1 MEKEKLTPL
10 VLTLGLII
18 YGCTASAGQNDKIDS
33 DRTFTV
39 HLYSPIIGDEDRGSI
54 YGSGYSGPYLAP
66 GGDTEVPPDPTPSY
80 PSINQ
85 VDVMPL
91 LANSSTVSEI
101 TERVKQSIAVNT
113 GSVDEHFTW
122 SYRLLSPNWAKVW
135 SDDGTYPAPYGSGT
149 LKHAWINVGRPTGG
163 GYSSPEDFDYDQPNI
178 LPGIF
183 AKFAERKIVL
193 HLILD
198 DPPEGTMKDI
208 EDAMDR
214 YGKTLGWETI
224 DLTDGKGSDLYE
236 RIAQNIQRPASMV
249 RLVAKLTDN

>member
-1 MEKEKLTPL
+1 M
-10 VLTLGLII
+10 V
-18 YGCTASAGQNDKIDS
+18 
-33 DRTFTV
+33 
-39 HLYSPIIGDEDRGSI
+39 PILRRMVR
-54 YGSGYSGPYLAP
+54 A
-66 GGDTEVPPDPTPSY
+66 
-80 PSINQ
+80 
-85 VDVMPL
+85 
-91 LANSSTVSEI
+91 
-101 TERVKQSIAVNT
+101 
-113 GSVDEHFTW
+113 
-122 SYRLLSPNWAKVW
+122 
-135 SDDGTYPAPYGSGT
+135 

-249 RLVAKLTDN
+249 RLVAKLVDN

>member
-1 MEKEKLTPL
+1 M
-10 VLTLGLII
+10 VLSAAEPQLGKSLE
-18 YGCTASAGQNDKIDS
+18 
-33 DRTFTV
+33 R
-39 HLYSPIIGDEDRGSI
+39 RW
-54 YGSGYSGPYLAP
+54 YL
-66 GGDTEVPPDPTPSY
+66 SC
-80 PSINQ
+80 
-85 VDVMPL
+85 
-91 LANSSTVSEI
+91 
-101 TERVKQSIAVNT
+101 AVWF
-113 GSVDEHFTW
+113 G
-122 SYRLLSPNWAKVW
+122 
-135 SDDGTYPAPYGSGT
+135 
-149 LKHAWINVGRPTGG
+149 HAEA
-163 GYSSPEDFDYDQPNI
+163 YFDYDQPNI

>member
-1 MEKEKLTPL
+1 MHFPMMGPL
-10 VLTLGLII
+10 
-18 YGCTASAGQNDKIDS
+18 
-33 DRTFTV
+33 
-39 HLYSPIIGDEDRGSI
+39 
-54 YGSGYSGPYLAP
+54 
-66 GGDTEVPPDPTPSY
+66 
-80 PSINQ
+80 
-85 VDVMPL
+85 MPL

-249 RLVAKLTDN
+249 RLVAKLVDN

>member
-85 VDVMPL
+85 VDDQTAVEHCVSGGDVRGRR
-91 LANSSTVSEI
+91 AFNRFHDEVSAGCSSDRTLCGGTDREI
-101 TERVKQSIAVNT
+101 RFGCCWRIRHHSDYWPFRLCFQRTE
-113 GSVDEHFTW
+113 F
-122 SYRLLSPNWAKVW
+122 
-135 SDDGTYPAPYGSGT
+135 
-149 LKHAWINVGRPTGG
+149 
-163 GYSSPEDFDYDQPNI
+163 
-178 LPGIF
+178 
-183 AKFAERKIVL
+183 
-193 HLILD
+193 
-198 DPPEGTMKDI
+198 
-208 EDAMDR
+208 
-214 YGKTLGWETI
+214 
-224 DLTDGKGSDLYE
+224 
-236 RIAQNIQRPASMV
+236 
-249 RLVAKLTDN
+249 